1 MESWFI
7 GREREREREGHHHGG
22 LNPRRCHPSTQ
33 NPFPNTDPPMQ
44 ALCVCE
50 RERATYVVPPIH
62 AEIES
67 NPRQS
72 TNPRRR
78 LQPMPPPSTRE
89 KEIEQ
94 PLNPLPSTKEREREE
109 GRLRWEKS
117 LGWEIKR
124 EVSQG
129 EREIM
134 NKNEYFILAIE
145 LQFHHKFRMVL

>member
-1 MESWFI
+1 
-7 GREREREREGHHHGG
+7 
-22 LNPRRCHPSTQ
+22 
-33 NPFPNTDPPMQ
+33 MQ

-94 PLNPLPSTKEREREE
+94 PLDPLPSTKEREREREE
-109 GRLRWEKS
+109 GRLR
-117 LGWEIKR
+117 
-124 EVSQG
+124 
-129 EREIM
+129 
-134 NKNEYFILAIE
+134 
-145 LQFHHKFRMVL
+145 